1 MLLRL
6 EHGPRKSKGHLG
18 LQMLL
23 TLVRSL
29 YTAVSNDAHCSE
41 NILRRCN
48 LTIFHAMFW
57 FETMIDNT
65 DANLAD
71 SDA

>member
-29 YTAVSNDAHCSE
+29 DTAVANDGHCSE
-41 NILRRCN
+41 NILRRYS
-48 LTIFHAMFW
+48 LAIFHAMFG
-57 FETMIDNT
+57 
-65 DANLAD
+65 
-71 SDA
+71 SRP